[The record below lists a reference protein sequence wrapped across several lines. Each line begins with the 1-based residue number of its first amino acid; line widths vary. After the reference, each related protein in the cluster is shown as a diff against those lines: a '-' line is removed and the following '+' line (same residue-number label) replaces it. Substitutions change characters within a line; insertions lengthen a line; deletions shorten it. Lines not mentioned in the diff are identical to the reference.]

1 MVMRMPV
8 DPKECREQAREC
20 LEFAEAA
27 PSLFF
32 ELRFQGLAHSW
43 IRLAR
48 EMEHS
53 EVLERRDPKVRKAS

>member
-1 MVMRMPV
+1 MATHMPL
-8 DPKECREQAREC
+8 DPKECREQASEC

-32 ELRFQGLAHSW
+32 KLRFQGLAHSW

-48 EMEHS
+48 EMEDS
-53 EVLERRDPKVRKAS
+53 QVLERGDPKVAKAS